1 MHGPRSETP
10 AACGAQEFYNHLRE
24 VDRENE
30 VNRILGAFKLNPFEQ
45 LGVKFTVTPED
56 VRRAYRKV
64 RPGRHERA
72 AGPLAPRGHADVP
85 PPRRLTSAAVP
96 LLRTEP
102 EVSPR
107 PRTRS
112 AGLATWAAILAS
124 FTPLGRQI
132 PAFS

>member
-96 LLRTEP
+96 LLRTAGIADGAPGQMQARARQGRFRNPGRGAEA
-102 EVSPR
+102 
-107 PRTRS
+107 S
-112 AGLATWAAILAS
+112 AG
-124 FTPLGRQI
+124 
-132 PAFS
+132 